1 MLRTVILAVTYIFE
15 MLVAYVFFI
24 QQGDLKFKKRTG
36 LAIGTGIFFKRA
48 VGLQLISN
56 RSVAERTVFYSNKL
70 FVRLFGV

>member
-36 LAIGTGIFFKRA
+36 LAIGTGIFLS
-48 VGLQLISN
+48 GLLVYSLFPT
-56 RSVAERTVFYSNKL
+56 VAWLNGLYFIVINF